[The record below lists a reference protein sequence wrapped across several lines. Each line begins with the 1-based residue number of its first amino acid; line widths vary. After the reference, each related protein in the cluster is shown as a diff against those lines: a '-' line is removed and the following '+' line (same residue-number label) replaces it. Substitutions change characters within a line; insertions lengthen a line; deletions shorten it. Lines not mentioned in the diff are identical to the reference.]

1 MRLAP
6 SPLGLRR
13 RVLRTRASSVGHE
26 RRSRGRGADTTAL
39 LHWPLERLAEAC
51 AARVNSMNWNAF
63 SGPWMLV
70 EAARIGGGTPVHG
83 LEAANRG
90 RCDRDLPRLSTVD
103 LEVRPVLGLQR
114 PLVTDD
120 YRHQNVAMKTGIEA
134 RPLATRGARDQWS
147 WVWRC
152 TGCGKEHDVSTT
164 VERKRDGPG
173 PDCDICGSPTVMK
186 RARR

>member
-1 MRLAP
+1 MSGGAE
-6 SPLGLRR
+6 GA
-13 RVLRTRASSVGHE
+13 VL
-26 RRSRGRGADTTAL
+26 DTTAL
-39 LHWPLERLAEAC
+39 LHWPLERLAGGVCCPGQLDELERLSP
-51 AARVNSMNWNAF
+51 ARR
-63 SGPWMLV
+63 MLV
-70 EAARIGGGTPVHG
+70 EAAQIEWMNPGPRD
-83 LEAANRG
+83 LEAAKSAAAATG
-90 RCDRDLPRLSTVD
+90 DLPRLSTVD
-103 LEVRPVLGLQR
+103 LEVLALCLGLQR

-120 YRHQNVAMKTGIEA
+120 YRLQNVAMKAGIEA
-134 RPLATRGARDQWS
+134 RPLATRGAREQWS